1 MAKAKAVA
9 ISSLSLS
16 LSKIPRTDMLARFLD
31 DIIKLNLG
39 GKPDSNR
46 NNEDTESAEEA
57 QRTVSFCGDHLL
69 TDSSVSVKYFISS

>member
-1 MAKAKAVA
+1 
-9 ISSLSLS
+9 
-16 LSKIPRTDMLARFLD
+16 MLARFLD

-57 QRTVSFCGDHLL
+57 QRTVCFLV
-69 TDSSVSVKYFISS
+69 TISLQTPLYPLNIL